1 MAGVD
6 PAAAPV
12 HRPLGA
18 YAALAASMAL
28 VGTYV
33 ALSRPLTLA
42 FPIFALALLR
52 FAIGAV
58 AMLPWTLPRAAE
70 APLTRRE
77 HGLFFTMSFFGN
89 FLFSICMLTGVS
101 MTTATAAGVI
111 LGTLPAMVAVFSR
124 LLLGERL
131 GARAATAVAL
141 AIAGIVLLQFVRAD
155 AQGTGGVAD
164 ALGAAGSGAS
174 GDDAHGAD
182 SAVTR
187 GGTGAARLPDPLP
200 AGQSRAWLGNALLVA
215 TVCCEALYVVIG
227 KRLAHTRAPL
237 RVSALINLWGLVL
250 MLPLGAWQLAKMG
263 STGLA
268 AVAPWAWALLAFY
281 SLAASLASV
290 WLWMTGL
297 RHVPA
302 HHAGVFTVALP
313 IAATAVGVAFLGE
326 HFTPLHGVALAS
338 AVAGVVLI
346 ATGPHAA
353 G

>member
-1 MAGVD
+1 
-6 PAAAPV
+6 
-12 HRPLGA
+12 
-18 YAALAASMAL
+18 
-28 VGTYV
+28 V
-33 ALSRPLTLA
+33 A
-42 FPIFALALLR
+42 
-52 FAIGAV
+52 
-58 AMLPWTLPRAAE
+58 
-70 APLTRRE
+70 LTRRE

-111 LGTLPAMVAVFSR
+111 LATLPAMVAVFSR
-124 LLLGERL
+124 LLIGERL
-131 GARAATAVAL
+131 GARAAAAVLL
-141 AIAGIVLLQFVRAD
+141 AITGIVLLQFVRAD
-155 AQGTGGVAD
+155 VGGE
-164 ALGAAGSGAS
+164 GGGRSNF
-174 GDDAHGAD
+174 
-182 SAVTR
+182 VT
-187 GGTGAARLPDPLP
+187 
-200 AGQSRAWLGNALLVA
+200 GQSRTWLGNALLVA

-250 MLPLGAWQLAKMG
+250 MLPLGAWQLVRMG
-263 STGLA
+263 SAGLA
-268 AVAPWAWALLAFY
+268 AVAPWAWVLLVFY
-281 SLAASLASV
+281 ALAASLVSV

-326 HFTPLHGVALAS
+326 HFTLLHGVALAS

-346 ATGPHAA
+346 ATGPRLAPTRLLDQA

>member
-1 MAGVD
+1 MAGVEA
-6 PAAAPV
+6 AAAPAQ
-12 HRPLGA
+12 RPLGA
-18 YAALAASMAL
+18 YAALAASMTL
-28 VGTYV
+28 VGVYV

-52 FAIGAV
+52 FAIAAV

-131 GARAATAVAL
+131 GARAAAAVAL

-155 AQGTGGVAD
+155 AAGANGSYNAGG
-164 ALGAAGSGAS
+164 LAGSHRPVDPVGVEPGRPP
-174 GDDAHGAD
+174 GDLL
-182 SAVTR
+182 ST
-187 GGTGAARLPDPLP
+187 
-200 AGQSRAWLGNALLVA
+200 QSRSWLGNGLLVA

-250 MLPLGAWQLAKMG
+250 MLPLGAWQLARMG
-263 STGLA
+263 SAGLA
-268 AVAPWAWALLAFY
+268 AVAPWAWVLLVFY
-281 SLAASLASV
+281 ALAASLVSV

-313 IAATAVGVAFLGE
+313 IAATAVGVTFLGE
-326 HFTPLHGVALAS
+326 HFTLLHGIALAS

-346 ATGPHAA
+346 ATGPHAVA
-353 G
+353 PPRQAPAAP